1 MKAQPFLTLIFIHT
15 PHPRHQKTLFYL
27 QNTSRISPLL
37 PTSTAAALF
46 PTPGL
51 PHLGPHGSCP
61 PPRASMLLPLLPST
75 CSQHSSSSCDNVS
88 QIMRLPCLTP
98 PMTPSRAVSK
108 QTPLDCHEW
117 TPVTSRP
124 LSSLLCSEHARHTL
138 ARGLC
143 TSPSLCGCCS
153 DKPMAASLTGFEL
166 CSTHLP
172 TPSPA
177 APKHSRFIFP
187 CSIFPAYIA

>member
-1 MKAQPFLTLIFIHT
+1 MASGRIRNALVGLLKERSLFLPSFMKAQPFLTLIFIHT

-51 PHLGPHGSCP
+51 PHLGPHGPCP

-108 QTPLDCHEW
+108 QTPLDCHKAL
-117 TPVTSRP
+117 PRMDSCDLATSVF
-124 LSSLLCSEHARHTL
+124 L
-138 ARGLC
+138 AVL
-143 TSPSLCGCCS
+143 
-153 DKPMAASLTGFEL
+153 
-166 CSTHLP
+166 
-172 TPSPA
+172 
-177 APKHSRFIFP
+177 
-187 CSIFPAYIA
+187 